1 MIKAL
6 IDSQVRHLWCTVSS
20 AKQKMFYM
28 QEPARNH
35 RNWTVLSGLFLVY
48 MASNGIT
55 LHTLPLLYPELME
68 HYGWRESEV
77 TLPATVFFIVG
88 AITSP
93 PAGWLLDRYSA
104 RLIISLGSLL
114 LALALVA
121 YSATQ
126 SLWQLV
132 AVYAVLGVAL
142 SLCGLVSNMVLLTQ
156 WFERGRGR
164 ATGILLTAS
173 SLGGVL
179 FPLAVG
185 GTIEALGWRHAVLI
199 TGALVGVVMLGSAM
213 LLLRDGR
220 TALAPAEPRAS
231 ATHDIRRLLP
241 LIMNTRFLAIVF
253 ATGSLWF
260 IIIALTQH
268 QSIYLA
274 RDVGLERSFLPTV
287 FSIFFGSSI
296 VGKLTFGALADRY
309 PIHRVMPAAIFTLA
323 LSLLILSH
331 IVATDLLLLIS
342 YAVLGGLGF
351 SGAFTCIQILLAT
364 HYSGAYYGRIL
375 ALVVLIDTLCGA
387 LGTRSLGLLREWQG
401 DYIAGFSALSA
412 LAVFSGIVVMRLSGS
427 PAERP
432 G

>member
-1 MIKAL
+1 
-6 IDSQVRHLWCTVSS
+6 
-20 AKQKMFYM
+20 M

-164 ATGILLTAS
+164 ASGNPADSIKPRWGCS
-173 SLGGVL
+173 S
-179 FPLAVG
+179 
-185 GTIEALGWRHAVLI
+185 R
-199 TGALVGVVMLGSAM
+199 
-213 LLLRDGR
+213 
-220 TALAPAEPRAS
+220 
-231 ATHDIRRLLP
+231 
-241 LIMNTRFLAIVF
+241 
-253 ATGSLWF
+253 
-260 IIIALTQH
+260 
-268 QSIYLA
+268 
-274 RDVGLERSFLPTV
+274 
-287 FSIFFGSSI
+287 
-296 VGKLTFGALADRY
+296 
-309 PIHRVMPAAIFTLA
+309 
-323 LSLLILSH
+323 
-331 IVATDLLLLIS
+331 
-342 YAVLGGLGF
+342 
-351 SGAFTCIQILLAT
+351 
-364 HYSGAYYGRIL
+364 
-375 ALVVLIDTLCGA
+375 
-387 LGTRSLGLLREWQG
+387 
-401 DYIAGFSALSA
+401 
-412 LAVFSGIVVMRLSGS
+412 
-427 PAERP
+427 
-432 G
+432 